1 MPSTL
6 KDVPGSAPHGGA
18 LELRL
23 AGDEQAW

>member
-6 KDVPGSAPHGGA
+6 KDVPGFTPHGGA

-23 AGDEQAW
+23 AGQEEIA